1 MKKQRGIEEALSGTV
16 LRGGEAI
23 SNKLAYAFGKAAGLG
38 PKVLARGLDFR
49 SGPVFQNPENFRIVR
64 SLRTWRVFEFQNLEC
79 TNVEISSIC
88 E

>member
-38 PKVLARGLDFR
+38 PKVLARGAAWISVRGRSFKIQKTFASFR
-49 SGPVFQNPENFRIVR
+49 VSELGEFSNFRI
-64 SLRTWRVFEFQNLEC
+64 
-79 TNVEISSIC
+79 
-88 E
+88 